1 MSSTLQ
7 QTTAGKVRQFMGAAS
22 KQEAKQGIKV
32 GSDIDRYNNQHD
44 LHGGDAEA
52 RKEGYAD
59 LVNTY
64 YNLATDFYEIGWGQS
79 FHFANKF
86 AGETFNESITR
97 HEYYLAARLGIQPS
111 DSVLDCGCGIGGPL
125 RNLGRFT
132 GASITGVTLN
142 QYQVDRGNGLCA
154 KAGLA
159 PRCKL
164 VKADFH
170 KLPFPDNSFDHVYS
184 IEACCHSPDR
194 ADVYREIY
202 RVLKPGGC
210 FVSYEWCLTKKH
222 RDGDAQHMLSKKL
235 IEEGD
240 GLPDMMST
248 THCDDSLVK
257 VGFQVVETRDAAL
270 DPNPGGE
277 AWYVILTPSF
287 FNLFRLQFTAIG
299 TFFINVFM
307 TCLEALRLAPAGS
320 GKVREM
326 LRQGQLGLVM
336 GGEMGTFTPMYYIHA
351 KKA

>member
-1 MSSTLQ
+1 
-7 QTTAGKVRQFMGAAS
+7 
-22 KQEAKQGIKV
+22 
-32 GSDIDRYNNQHD
+32 
-44 LHGGDAEA
+44 
-52 RKEGYAD
+52 
-59 LVNTY
+59 
-64 YNLATDFYEIGWGQS
+64 
-79 FHFANKF
+79 
-86 AGETFNESITR
+86 
-97 HEYYLAARLGIQPS
+97 
-111 DSVLDCGCGIGGPL
+111 
-125 RNLGRFT
+125 
-132 GASITGVTLN
+132 
-142 QYQVDRGNGLCA
+142 
-154 KAGLA
+154 
-159 PRCKL
+159 
-164 VKADFH
+164 
-170 KLPFPDNSFDHVYS
+170 
-184 IEACCHSPDR
+184 
-194 ADVYREIY
+194 
-202 RVLKPGGC
+202 
-210 FVSYEWCLTKKH
+210 
-222 RDGDAQHMLSKKL
+222 MLSKKL